1 MKILVAPLNWGLG
14 HATRCIPIVR
24 HYLAQ
29 GDEVVLAGD
38 GESLLLLRKRFPELR
53 AIDLPSLELHYT
65 SNSKQCGFYIHAICK
80 LIRFTIADH
89 YYLSKIIAIE
99 NFDLIISDN
108 RFGLFARNTRSLYNT
123 HQLYPFRP

>member
-65 SNSKQCGFYIHAICK
+65 SNSKQCGFYRK
-80 LIRFTIADH
+80 FERWRLFYFGRRYFW
-89 YYLSKIIAIE
+89 LSI
-99 NFDLIISDN
+99 
-108 RFGLFARNTRSLYNT
+108 
-123 HQLYPFRP
+123 